1 MLERI
6 DILVKWFLRII
17 VGIYLLMLAL
27 IITITPFTRGLE
39 ETLLNIMIWVFIMPF
54 NIGATM
60 NGASENLPVFWTF
73 GFWTFWVVTVTR
85 WITTGKHFYQ

>member
-27 IITITPFTRGLE
+27 IITITPFTQGLE
-39 ETLLNIMIWVFIMPF
+39 ATLFNTMIWVFIMPF
-54 NIGATM
+54 GLDVRMYSGI
-60 NGASENLPVFWTF
+60 ENLSAFWTY

-85 WITTGKHFYQ
+85 WITTGKHFWQ